1 MVNSVAL
8 PPLPEA
14 FPWLSPRISFG
25 HDPTPVAPPEGR
37 PDGHAE
43 DFEFRRH
50 DDPVTMLPADELF
63 SGCKLVP
70 FQLAAP
76 ESVIARSK
84 PPETDRKVNIA
95 GPDSYAFSPR
105 APRCTTLWR
114 ELLGLRRAPTT
125 PPGVQVTAPVT
136 SAAVPA
142 ASKNPILRSSIKH
155 LLHRRHKPAS
165 PDASLSLPILRDS
178 DRESVAIASRISL
191 SSSSS
196 SSGPDQE
203 DLGRLSIDSDKPS
216 HVPPRNQQRRPRRG
230 GHRWLP
236 ADELHGLERSS
247 SSPGSFTGGP
257 RPRPRRAERSYS
269 ANVRVAPVLNVVPV
283 CSLRGS
289 GKPVSVFGLAHVF
302 PPPPPPQKK
311 DRIGSAPLR
320 TGLRWPGR
328 PSVRGLKDG
337 ASPPSTRK
345 SKLSHPR
352 SSFIPLRDTESTI
365 PHLAEFPSHSRRFL
379 QLIDAVPQPVYPL
392 IAHFPAHGCLE
403 KSTFGYL
410 HRVLPRYRGLRAV
423 ALPPFILHQSKALRS
438 SLALSSSVSHKFA
451 IAWLGRQSSPV
462 TMGLIGVG
470 MRKDWILKACDR
482 KRCCL
487 SLIYSAFKLFR
498 MSAGESIGFT
508 LHAYSLK
515 TLG

>member
-165 PDASLSLPILRDS
+165 PAASLSLPLLGDS
-178 DRESVAIASRISL
+178 IASPWRSPPGSPSPPHPHPPAPTKRTSGGSL
-191 SSSSS
+191 ST
-196 SSGPDQE
+196 
-203 DLGRLSIDSDKPS
+203 RT
-216 HVPPRNQQRRPRRG
+216 N
-230 GHRWLP
+230 P
-236 ADELHGLERSS
+236 ATSL
-247 SSPGSFTGGP
+247 PGS
-257 RPRPRRAERSYS
+257 A
-269 ANVRVAPVLNVVPV
+269 
-283 CSLRGS
+283 
-289 GKPVSVFGLAHVF
+289 
-302 PPPPPPQKK
+302 
-311 DRIGSAPLR
+311 
-320 TGLRWPGR
+320 
-328 PSVRGLKDG
+328 
-337 ASPPSTRK
+337 
-345 SKLSHPR
+345 
-352 SSFIPLRDTESTI
+352 
-365 PHLAEFPSHSRRFL
+365 
-379 QLIDAVPQPVYPL
+379 
-392 IAHFPAHGCLE
+392 
-403 KSTFGYL
+403 
-410 HRVLPRYRGLRAV
+410 
-423 ALPPFILHQSKALRS
+423 
-438 SLALSSSVSHKFA
+438 
-451 IAWLGRQSSPV
+451 
-462 TMGLIGVG
+462 
-470 MRKDWILKACDR
+470 
-482 KRCCL
+482 
-487 SLIYSAFKLFR
+487 
-498 MSAGESIGFT
+498 
-508 LHAYSLK
+508 
-515 TLG
+515 